1 MSLISGKHM
10 SLISGKHMSLISG
23 KHINVQACYIT
34 YLLILFVLEGT
45 SGREACY
52 MDYLNCVVPEGT
64 SGRKACYMD
73 YLNCVVPE
81 GTSDRKACY
90 MDYLNCVDI
99 VVCVILL
106 KEVLNVF
113 LSYIALFKPR
123 G

>member
-1 MSLISGKHM
+1 MSLISGKLM

-34 YLLILFVLEGT
+34 YLLILFV
-45 SGREACY
+45 
-52 MDYLNCVVPEGT
+52 PEGT
-64 SGRKACYMD
+64 SG
-73 YLNCVVPE
+73 
-81 GTSDRKACY
+81 RKACY

-106 KEVLNVF
+106 KEVLKVF
-113 LSYIALFKPR
+113 LSYIVLFKPR

>member
-1 MSLISGKHM
+1 M

-73 YLNCVVPE
+73 YLNCV
-81 GTSDRKACY
+81 
-90 MDYLNCVDI
+90 DI